1 MPRRRRGVAL
11 TETDTDLLLEVERV
25 GSVAQAARALGIGR
39 DRAVYRLARIRAA
52 LALPVVRSRR
62 GGRGSGRTELTA
74 AGRRLLRGTRAAPE
88 LGAGRAV
95 RPLEATLIEGS
106 WSAHPTPKVRADDGT
121 EIVVGF
127 RARSGERVTVAVD
140 PEMVLVARRRFA
152 TSARNVLVG
161 HVERIEAADA
171 LRHRLVVRV
180 GRLLVGAGITPASVR
195 TLGIRPGSRV
205 VLYLKATA
213 VRRLG
218 PRAH

>member
-1 MPRRRRGVAL
+1 
-11 TETDTDLLLEVERV
+11 
-25 GSVAQAARALGIGR
+25 
-39 DRAVYRLARIRAA
+39 
-52 LALPVVRSRR
+52 
-62 GGRGSGRTELTA
+62 
-74 AGRRLLRGTRAAPE
+74 
-88 LGAGRAV
+88 
-95 RPLEATLIEGS
+95 
-106 WSAHPTPKVRADDGT
+106 VRADDGT